1 MQHAYIVDRLMK
13 ITNFHEK
20 IDEFNE
26 KPMLKLGNQPKV
38 EYSTKL
44 TPFET
49 VKVQKM
55 NHITSLHEV
64 ATKVSIGET
73 VNIDLK
79 EVEPI
84 EINTQYGIKK
94 NFIIVNSSFNVTY
107 MF

>member
-1 MQHAYIVDRLMK
+1 
-13 ITNFHEK
+13 
-20 IDEFNE
+20 
-26 KPMLKLGNQPKV
+26 MLKLGNQAKV

-44 TPFET
+44 ISFET

-55 NHITSLHEV
+55 NHITSLYEV

-73 VNIDLK
+73 VNMIVYIDLK

>member
-1 MQHAYIVDRLMK
+1 
-13 ITNFHEK
+13 
-20 IDEFNE
+20 
-26 KPMLKLGNQPKV
+26 MLKLGNQPKV

-44 TPFET
+44 ISFER

-55 NHITSLHEV
+55 NHITSLHEA

-73 VNIDLK
+73 VNMIVYIDLK